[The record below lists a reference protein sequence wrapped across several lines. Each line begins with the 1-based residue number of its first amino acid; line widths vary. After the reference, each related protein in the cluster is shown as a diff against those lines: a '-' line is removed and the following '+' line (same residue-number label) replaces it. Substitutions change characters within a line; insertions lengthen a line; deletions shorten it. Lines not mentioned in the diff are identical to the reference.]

1 MGVLAKDIM
10 TTDVICGRDDITV
23 QELVHLLRQ
32 HRITGVPV
40 LSSAGALVGVVSTTD
55 IILHDEDFGDG
66 PVMSS
71 DYHRQLEVHD
81 NSFWDEFALHD
92 VEHLKVKEIMS
103 PEVWTAGLDTPV
115 DELVRILYDHRIHR
129 LIIIDEHGIVGIVST
144 MDIFKA
150 VMNQKLS

>member
-92 VEHLKVKEIMS
+92 VEPLTVKEIMS
-103 PEVWTAGLDTPV
+103 PEVWTAGGPV
-115 DELVRILYDHRIHR
+115 PEL
-129 LIIIDEHGIVGIVST
+129 
-144 MDIFKA
+144 
-150 VMNQKLS
+150 